1 MRNTVVAAI
10 GGLAASLSIAGG
22 AAAQAPGWAVGT
34 WRGTL
39 EQYTIGDRGGPDRVM
54 TISADG
60 KCTWDYARNAAAP
73 AAARSCSVSG
83 NGVELYTGGNST
95 VKLQHKDGKLQGT
108 FTISAGKQF
117 FLTLTKQ

>member
-1 MRNTVVAAI
+1 MRSNVVAVL
-10 GGLAASLSIAGG
+10 GGLAVWLSSAGG
-22 AAAQAPGWAVGT
+22 AEAQVPAWAVGA

-39 EQYTIGDRGGPDRVM
+39 ERYTIGDQGGPDRVM

-73 AAARSCSVSG
+73 AAARTCSVSG
-83 NGVELYTGGNST
+83 NSVELFTGGNST

-108 FTISAGKQF
+108 FTISTGKQF
-117 FLTLTKQ
+117 FLTLSK